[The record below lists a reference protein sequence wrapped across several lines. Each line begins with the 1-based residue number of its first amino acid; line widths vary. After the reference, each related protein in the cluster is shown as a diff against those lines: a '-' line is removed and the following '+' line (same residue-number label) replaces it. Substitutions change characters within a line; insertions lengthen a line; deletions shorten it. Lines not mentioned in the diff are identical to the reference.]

1 MKKSRVSKPIGL
13 SLLVLLALPQL
24 VRASGPLTPQE
35 MAERSAYFAMRLGLN
50 GGSEANQTVGISEL
64 QALAPSHASANWQMV
79 GPNPVI
85 NESMLGP
92 NGYCKPSP
100 NTDASGRATAIA
112 FGYGGAIYLGTA
124 GGGVWKSTN
133 GGTTWSQ
140 LTDNQPSLAVGAIA
154 VVPGNATTFDEI
166 YVGTGE
172 SNGSADSQYGQGVL
186 KSTDGGQTWT
196 QLGLN
201 TLNYL
206 AFSRLVVIAG
216 QNSATDT
223 LYAATTTAS
232 VGGRGG
238 SSPPTATPGLYKS
251 VDGGSTWTLLSG
263 TGGLPAPSNG
273 NGAATDVALLPGNSA
288 TVFAAISCTNRCYNG
303 GVWRSQDA
311 GATWKELPGVP
322 NVTPRIALWIPSATQ
337 MYAAVAAT
345 NDNLDGVF
353 VSTNGGNNWAG
364 GGTLPQVGGAGC
376 LSANQAS
383 YNLAL
388 GGDPAVPGTAYLG
401 MIGLYR
407 TTNGGATWSY
417 SLDQSHPD
425 FHAVAVNQ
433 GTIYA
438 LNDGGLSVSTNGTNW
453 SQTINAGLAT
463 LQFTGAA
470 LGPQG
475 NSLMFGGMQDN
486 DLAIS
491 TGNVQW
497 TSGNTGGDGGFTAI
511 PPAGGV
517 LFGETQGVNLL
528 RSTVSQ
534 PGLNLSISPPV
545 ISKLEKTQFY
555 APFSLDPSNGDR
567 ILYGTHRI
575 WQSCANGV
583 CNATTGGATDG
594 SSPTPVNWT
603 AISPALN
610 PGCVSSGES
619 GPVQRCLVT
628 DVRVARTNSAVLYA
642 VTASYGSTGP
652 FAWVST
658 NSTSTSPTFTNIS
671 AGLPGGEP
679 LQSVAISPINPS
691 VAAVAVGGFTSGGGH
706 IFETTNGG
714 SAWTDISTVASGFP
728 NLPVTKVL
736 FDANDTSG
744 QTLIA
749 ATAAGLLRTTNNGQ
763 SWQNFTLNMPLVQ
776 VYSMD
781 QNPNYLLAATHGRSV
796 WVMTTAVP
804 GGAITATPV
813 TSSGVA
819 GQSVAGGGIQVSNS
833 SASAGSLL
841 AVTIGVSNP
850 SLFASMVLSGG
861 GGSAQTSAISTAT
874 TFHFSPPLTIAAG
887 QSINLSLSAVLAAAP
902 VIPAAGTI
910 VGQSNGAPWSGPT
923 GRTELALLLTG
934 ASIGLLLLMLP
945 GYRRWLPVAAAM
957 VLLAL
962 VVAQSGCSSSSS
974 SPAPTATPTATATL
988 GPSPTPTPIPIGTS
1002 SQTVTQ
1008 VWIATGGQSLQVSGL
1023 PGNLGT
1029 VALNP

>member
-1 MKKSRVSKPIGL
+1 MFAFFAFSVPPQA
-13 SLLVLLALPQL
+13 LAI
-24 VRASGPLTPQE
+24 ASGGGLTAAQLE
-35 MAERSAYFAMRLGLN
+35 QRSAYFAMRLGLN
-50 GGSEANQTVGISEL
+50 GGSEANQTIGISEL
-64 QALAPSHASANWQMV
+64 QALAPSHLSANWQMV

-92 NGYCKPSP
+92 NGYCSP
-100 NTDASGRATAIA
+100 NPKTDASGRATAIA
-112 FGYGGAIYLGTA
+112 FGFGGTIYLGTA
-124 GGGVWKSTN
+124 GGGVWKSSD
-133 GGTTWSQ
+133 GGTTWSP

-154 VVPGNATTFDEI
+154 VVPGTSTTNDVI

-172 SNGSADSQYGQGVL
+172 SNGSADSQYGQGIL
-186 KSTDGGQTWT
+186 KSTDSGQTWT
-196 QLGLN
+196 QLGLA
-201 TLNYL
+201 TFTYDSFARL
-206 AFSRLVVIAG
+206 AVIPG
-216 QNSATDT
+216 QTSATDVI
-223 LYAATTTAS
+223 YAATTNGN
-232 VGGRGG
+232 VGGTPGTL
-238 SSPPTATPGLYKS
+238 PPAATPGLYKS

-263 TGGLPAPSNG
+263 TGGLPAPIDG
-273 NGAATDVALLPGNSA
+273 NGAATDVALAPGVPT
-288 TVFAAISCTNRCYNG
+288 TVFAGIACNLNCASG
-303 GVWRSQDA
+303 GVWSSQD
-311 GATWKELPGVP
+311 GGSTWTQSSGMP
-322 NVTPRIALWIPSATQ
+322 NTTPRVALWVPTATQ
-337 MYAAVAAT
+337 LYAAVAENST
-345 NDNLDGVF
+345 TLVGVF
-353 VSTNGGNNWAG
+353 SSSDGGNTWTLG
-364 GGTLPQVGGAGC
+364 GNLPTVGSAGC
-376 LSANQAS
+376 LSENQAD
-383 YNLAL
+383 YDLAL
-388 GGDPAVPGTAYLG
+388 GGDPTVPSTVYLG
-401 MIGLYR
+401 LVGLYR
-407 TTNGGATWSY
+407 STDGGNTWSY
-417 SLDQSHPD
+417 TLDQSHPD

-453 SQTINAGLAT
+453 SQTVNAGLAT

-470 LGPQG
+470 LGPQT
-475 NSLMFGGMQDN
+475 NSLMYGGMQDN

-491 TGNVQW
+491 TGSAQW
-497 TSGNTGGDGGFTAI
+497 NSGNTVADGGFTAI

-517 LFGETQGVNLL
+517 LFGETQNPNLL
-528 RSTVSQ
+528 RSTTSQ
-534 PGLNLSISPPV
+534 PDLNLRITPPISQGTENT
-545 ISKLEKTQFY
+545 LFY

-567 ILYGTHRI
+567 ILYGTHRV
-575 WQSCANGV
+575 WESCANGV

-594 SSPTPVNWT
+594 SSPNPVKWT

-610 PGCVSSGES
+610 PGCFEETEQ
-619 GPVQRCLVT
+619 GPVQKCLLT
-628 DVRVARTNSAVLYA
+628 DVRVAPTNPAVLYA